1 MSALCAIS
9 PERQP
14 QRRVVLMEPPAGK
27 EEDGYGSVDGG
38 YEDSLESYEVT
49 AQRVAAARSPGRW
62 QGKDSG
68 SSKGGDA
75 WSSFLPS
82 WCQLSPPPPPPLLS
96 PGGAD
101 ARGNPEKSPRTPRTP
116 RSSARKLDTVRVTF

>member
-14 QRRVVLMEPPAGK
+14 QRRVVLMEPQAGK

-49 AQRVAAARSPGRW
+49 AQRVAAARSPGSW

-68 SSKGGDA
+68 SSKGADA
-75 WSSFLPS
+75 WSSLLPS
-82 WCQLSPPPPPPLLS
+82 WCQLSPPPPPLLS

-101 ARGNPEKSPRTPRTP
+101 ARVYPKMSP
-116 RSSARKLDTVRVTF
+116 RSSARKLDTVRVTL